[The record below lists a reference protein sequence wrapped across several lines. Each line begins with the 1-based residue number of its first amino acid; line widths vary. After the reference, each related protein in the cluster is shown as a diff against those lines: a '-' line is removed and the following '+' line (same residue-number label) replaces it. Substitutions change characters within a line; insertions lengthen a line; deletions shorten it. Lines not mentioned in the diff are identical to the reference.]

1 MTHLY
6 FSDDVRVKDGKQQ
19 TVAKNTVKA
28 LPRANIAVLS
38 YCVVIRVTGE
48 SDRFV
53 TT

>member
-1 MTHLY
+1 M
-6 FSDDVRVKDGKQQ
+6 RVKDGKRQ
-19 TVAKNTVKA
+19 TGAKNTVKA

-38 YCVVIRVTGE
+38 FCVVIRVTGE